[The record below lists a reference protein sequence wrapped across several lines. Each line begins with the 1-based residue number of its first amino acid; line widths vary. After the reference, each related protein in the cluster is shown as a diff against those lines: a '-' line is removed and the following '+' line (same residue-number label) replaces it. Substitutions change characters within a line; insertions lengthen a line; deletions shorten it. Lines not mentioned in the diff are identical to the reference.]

1 MVGQRRLENDYRRKL
16 GTDAFLSE
24 VRGQKW
30 LQLLQVPLDGGVCSC
45 LIEPREEP
53 IEDFVKH
60 CYIAIEWHSEV
71 IDKYYNP
78 NVNVTMTN
86 KPVENEIESQ
96 NVVSLASCLKDYFAK
111 VKNYLRECPNCED
124 DTVHACEQ
132 KISKLPPILNIRLDR
147 FQKWGSEGG

>member
-1 MVGQRRLENDYRRKL
+1 MPFCLKFVDRNGYN
-16 GTDAFLSE
+16 
-24 VRGQKW
+24 
-30 LQLLQVPLDGGVCSC
+30 CSKCHWTEGCAGC